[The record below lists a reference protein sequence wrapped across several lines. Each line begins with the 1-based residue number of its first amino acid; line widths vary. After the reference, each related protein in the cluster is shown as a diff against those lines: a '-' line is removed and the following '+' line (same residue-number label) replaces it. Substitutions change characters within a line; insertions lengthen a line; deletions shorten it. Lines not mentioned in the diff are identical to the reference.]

1 MAMFPGAHNFGISH
15 SNSIV
20 RETHYHT
27 EDIQMEIQPP
37 GRNEISESLEKFFL
51 KTTFPT
57 KQKVFLL
64 YGLGGVGK
72 TQTALEFK
80 QRLSLK
86 KSKANTEQSI
96 QASYFVIV
104 IDNGIVQAQDWHAGI
119 HWLHSNEESWFII
132 MDNADDPKIHLAKNP
147 DLQDV
152 AAQSLEVQ
160 NMVPTEGIQL
170 LSEKAVGGPLT
181 ADQEKKVAQIAK
193 KLQNLRKQILQ
204 KEIPQSL
211 DGYPLSIYA
220 TWKLSWDELGDQAK
234 ALLSVCAHLHY
245 EKIPRLLFE
254 RAMKNIDI
262 VYLPLGPS
270 KAVYE
275 DKIILAELATLE
287 HIWDPNQFDEIVI
300 EANSYS
306 LLQISDEGLYEI
318 HPLVQ
323 QWLQDIFYK
332 DKIQGTQG
340 IIASTLQNISWKDI
354 HFNQHMAFH
363 CFAIQQFECGGLLDI
378 LGQYHQALKLWEP
391 WLETFVL
398 GKEHPNTLTR
408 IQNLAVTLREMGKLN
423 ETLSLQQPLY
433 ETSKRVLGK
442 EHPNTLMR
450 IQNLAEIFRHL
461 GRFNEALA
469 LEQPLL
475 ETSKRV
481 SGEEHPNTMTTIQN
495 LAVTLIEMGR
505 FKEALSLQQP
515 LLEKSKSVLGEEHPN
530 TLSRIQNLA
539 ELFKR
544 MGRLN
549 EALSL
554 EQPLL
559 ETSRRVLGQEHP
571 HTLTRN
577 TQSSNHI
584 PKHGTAAWSIES
596 STTFVEYV

>member
-1 MAMFPGAHNFGISH
+1 
-15 SNSIV
+15 
-20 RETHYHT
+20 
-27 EDIQMEIQPP
+27 
-37 GRNEISESLEKFFL
+37 
-51 KTTFPT
+51 
-57 KQKVFLL
+57 
-64 YGLGGVGK
+64 
-72 TQTALEFK
+72 
-80 QRLSLK
+80 
-86 KSKANTEQSI
+86 
-96 QASYFVIV
+96 
-104 IDNGIVQAQDWHAGI
+104 
-119 HWLHSNEESWFII
+119 
-132 MDNADDPKIHLAKNP
+132 MDNADDPKIHLAKYLPSCGHGNIIITSRNP

-193 KLQNLRKQILQ
+193 KQRKRLSTYLERLQNLRKQILQ
-204 KEIPQSL
+204 KEIPQSS

-220 TWKLSWDELGDQAK
+220 TSKLSCDELGDQAK

-323 QWLQDIFYK
+323 QWLQDIFYE

-340 IIASTLQNISWKDI
+340 IIASTLQNISWKDV

-391 WLETFVL
+391 WLETFDKLL
-398 GKEHPNTLTR
+398 GSKHNASLMHREQVGGCYMKIGR
-408 IQNLAVTLREMGKLN
+408 YQDAVD
-423 ETLSLQQPLY
+423 
-433 ETSKRVLGK
+433 
-442 EHPNTLMR
+442 
-450 IQNLAEIFRHL
+450 I
-461 GRFNEALA
+461 
-469 LEQPLL
+469 EQPLL
-475 ETSKRV
+475 EPGNLQNSFGERTSK
-481 SGEEHPNTMTTIQN
+481 HFDQN
-495 LAVTLIEMGR
+495 PKSSSHIEGNGR
-505 FKEALSLQQP
+505 DIVPSAT
-515 LLEKSKSVLGEEHPN
+515 SV
-530 TLSRIQNLA
+530 
-539 ELFKR
+539 
-544 MGRLN
+544 
-549 EALSL
+549 
-554 EQPLL
+554 
-559 ETSRRVLGQEHP
+559 
-571 HTLTRN
+571 
-577 TQSSNHI
+577 
-584 PKHGTAAWSIES
+584 
-596 STTFVEYV
+596 